1 MNISS
6 STAISQKKASS
17 NLDHNRSPFFG
28 VGSNEHFGMSSCVL
42 LSHRTEMASLKD
54 VQVEKNR
61 RTRKDQR
68 FRTSKT
74 HSCKEKRTRQSR
86 VRRVSD
92 VQASS
97 WFQKGAY
104 FYSMRGKLGLIVR
117 KFGKPNQLTILNA
130 RYRWNTRIFP
140 VKKISFAVKIR
151 FLSFTCEDIKVTNT
165 SVSANRKSPS
175 LHPIFSDTIF
185 PWIIT

>member
-1 MNISS
+1 MNKSFDKPKKTATRYDTNNYSRYLMNISS

-17 NLDHNRSPFFG
+17 NLDHNRSPSSG

-74 HSCKEKRTRQSR
+74 HSVLSEK
-86 VRRVSD
+86 
-92 VQASS
+92 QAANLSP
-97 WFQKGAY
+97 
-104 FYSMRGKLGLIVR
+104 RGLH
-117 KFGKPNQLTILNA
+117 
-130 RYRWNTRIFP
+130 
-140 VKKISFAVKIR
+140 
-151 FLSFTCEDIKVTNT
+151 CT
-165 SVSANRKSPS
+165 SNIAP
-175 LHPIFSDTIF
+175 F
-185 PWIIT
+185 PWKL

>member
-1 MNISS
+1 MNKSFDKPKKTATRYDTNNYSSYLMNISL

-74 HSCKEKRTRQSR
+74 HSC
-86 VRRVSD
+86 
-92 VQASS
+92 
-97 WFQKGAY
+97 
-104 FYSMRGKLGLIVR
+104 RGKEQDKAELEELLMYELEVDFKR
-117 KFGKPNQLTILNA
+117 A
-130 RYRWNTRIFP
+130 RTFIQREENW
-140 VKKISFAVKIR
+140 
-151 FLSFTCEDIKVTNT
+151 D
-165 SVSANRKSPS
+165 
-175 LHPIFSDTIF
+175 
-185 PWIIT
+185 